1 MDIGK
6 HIKRLG
12 LDRLLEKAADD
23 GAHNQRAALAE
34 HDAAA
39 PTGESSTSVLRAM
52 SGSIGYVG
60 EPYFPAELI
69 GGTCPRVPGEE
80 EEIVWN
86 AAAEA
91 CDSERVHVVWQCH
104 DNRIWY
110 LAVRSSDLASHPNS
124 WCPMA
129 AFLPGS
135 RGVADPPVCYTY
147 FGEEV
152 AVLMTVNSDGLQIFR
167 GTAPVVRAKAERMS
181 REMGQAP
188 VVNIDLDR
196 IEQLAPVPWYSLSLF
211 ENRARRVLAT
221 LSVLAALL
229 VCGVSFLVW
238 LSANMAQMAAHHD
251 LRATLERTQEKS
263 MALLTMA
270 ENARSSPL
278 RDQVTRFLNVN
289 DGLLALN
296 GFLQVYEI
304 KDGKSRWRA
313 IVPPSATAERI
324 TAIGGKNIESTDR
337 GVAIGNDIQIAYER
351 ETGKKQ

>member
-12 LDRLLEKAADD
+12 LDRMLEQNAAAAEHSVGGRGDD
-23 GAHNQRAALAE
+23 GASGDN
-34 HDAAA
+34 
-39 PTGESSTSVLRAM
+39 SSSILRAM
-52 SGSIGYVG
+52 GGPVGYIG
-60 EPYFPAELI
+60 ESYFPAELI

-91 CDSERVHVVWQCH
+91 CDTERVHVVWQCL

-110 LAVRSSDLASHPNS
+110 LAVRSADLASHPNS
-124 WCPMA
+124 WCPLT
-129 AFLPGS
+129 AFLPGTK
-135 RGVADPPVCYTY
+135 GVAEPPVCYTY

-152 AVLMTVNSDGLQIFR
+152 AILMAVSTDGLQLFR

-188 VVNIDLDR
+188 VVNLDLDR
-196 IEQLAPVPWYSLSLF
+196 IEQLTPIPWYSLSLF
-211 ENRARRVLAT
+211 EDRARRVLAT
-221 LSVLAALL
+221 LSVLAAVAICAL
-229 VCGVSFLVW
+229 SFMVW
-238 LSANMAQMAAHHD
+238 FLASMSQMAARHD
-251 LRATLERTQEKS
+251 LEAAQQRTQEKS
-263 MALLTMA
+263 MALMTMA
-270 ENARSSPL
+270 EGARSSPL

-296 GFLQVYEI
+296 GVMQVYEV
-304 KDGKSRWRA
+304 KDGKARWRA
-313 IVPPSATAERI
+313 IVPPSATADRI
-324 TAIGGKNIESTDR
+324 TALGGKNLETTDR
-337 GVAIGNDIQIAYER
+337 GVAIGNDVQIVYER